1 MKVESN
7 MKVVVLMSTYN
18 GEKYLK
24 EQIDSILNQSIKNI
38 ELIIRDDG
46 SKDSTRKILREYS
59 EENDRIK
66 VIFGENIGVEKS
78 YRELLKYSV
87 EADYFAFCDQDDIW
101 LDNKI
106 EKAIEEMN
114 VIKNEPV
121 LYYSEVKAVNNN
133 MEIILT
139 SHYTGI
145 DTLGSS
151 FNTTPVIGC
160 TVLFNNILK
169 RYIEKYGIAE
179 NIIMHDLYMYRL
191 CLAIGGHII
200 HDKNSYIMYR
210 QHENNVVGISSSS
223 LKKLKIYDKFKKT
236 RRTMAKD
243 ILELYG
249 KYISDDNKQILN
261 KVAKFNDKMSFIEK
275 LAYIFDKR
283 FKSKKTRS
291 DLKFIYDVFNNK
303 I

>member
-1 MKVESN
+1 

>member
-1 MKVESN
+1 

-191 CLAIGGHII
+191 CLAIGGYII

>member
-1 MKVESN
+1 

-59 EENDRIK
+59 EESDRIK

>member
-1 MKVESN
+1 MKVI
-7 MKVVVLMSTYN
+7 VLMSTYN

-46 SKDSTRKILREYS
+46 STDNTKKILEEYCAQ
-59 EENDRIK
+59 NNKIK
-66 VIFGENIGVEKS
+66 VIFGENVGVEKS
-78 YRELLKYSV
+78 YRELLKYDV
-87 EADYFAFCDQDDIW
+87 KADYYAFCDQDDIW
-101 LDNKI
+101 LNNKI
-106 EKAIEEMN
+106 EKAIEKINSIE
-114 VIKNEPV
+114 KKPV

-139 SHYTGI
+139 SNYTGI

-169 RYIEKYGIAE
+169 QYIEKYGIAE
-179 NIIMHDLYMYRL
+179 NIVMHDLYMYRL

-200 HDKNSYIMYR
+200 HDKDSYIMYR

-236 RRTMAKD
+236 RRMMAKD
-243 ILELYG
+243 ILDLYG
-249 KYISDDNKQILN
+249 DCISENNKEILI
-261 KVAKFNDKMSFIEK
+261 KVAKFNDKMSFFEK
-275 LAYIFDKR
+275 LTYIFDKK
-283 FKSKKTRS
+283 FKSKKIKS
-291 DLKFIYDVFNNK
+291 DFKFIYDVLKNK

>member
-59 EENDRIK
+59 EESDRIK